1 LNKRQGPTIVINAS
15 DLGYGV
21 RFSFI
26 QEYFNL
32 LCSDI
37 STFSIARAVAASSA
51 VPVLF
56 HPIVLENH
64 GDCPK
69 IETPGLTGRQN
80 VQSTTPNCGNWLIN
94 W

>member
-1 LNKRQGPTIVINAS
+1 MFHNKTFADMQRQDGPLILINAS

-37 STFSIARAVAASSA
+37 ESYPVARAVTASSA

-56 HPIVLENH
+56 NPVVLENYA
-64 GDCPK
+64 GCDQDKLEWLARCQRA
-69 IETPGLTGRQN
+69 GGR
-80 VQSTTPNCGNWLIN
+80 
-94 W
+94 